1 MVDIKSSLPYTVIN
15 KFQYKGGFF
24 MSVKETVLKVLEEN
38 KGLVVSGQRIATE
51 AGASR
56 AAVWKAISRL
66 REEGHIIE
74 ASTNKGYTLS
84 SKSDLLSSDGIH
96 AYCKDLPKENI
107 FCYKT
112 IDSTNTK
119 AKQIATQGGTKLAL
133 VVSEEQTNGRGRMR
147 RNFFSPVS
155 SGIYMSLLIKPT
167 FDISKSILVTTATSV
182 AVCRG
187 ISSVLGIDCK
197 IKWVNDI
204 FFDGRKIGGILT
216 EGITD
221 FETGHVEY
229 IVIGIGINYSTPA
242 QEFPDEI
249 KEIAGSLL
257 NRNPQND
264 GESIPLASRSRNE
277 LIGTIITELLVLLSY
292 INESNFLEEYRS
304 RSLILGQQVIFSR
317 HFAGNIISET
327 GKAVDIDQEG
337 GLIVLL
343 QDGTTRVINSG
354 EVSIRKTDS
363 NYR

>member
-1 MVDIKSSLPYTVIN
+1 
-15 KFQYKGGFF
+15 

-38 KGLVVSGQRIATE
+38 KGLVVSGQRIAEE

-56 AAVWKAISRL
+56 SAVWKSISQL
-66 REEGHIIE
+66 RDEGHIIE

-96 AYCKDLPKENI
+96 GFCHSLPKENI
-107 FCYKT
+107 FCFKS

-119 AKQIATQGGTKLAL
+119 AKQIATQGGATLAL
-133 VVSEEQTNGRGRMR
+133 IVSEEQTNGRGRMR
-147 RNFFSPVS
+147 RNFFSPAS
-155 SGIYMSLLIKPT
+155 SGIYMSLLIKPS
-167 FDISKSILVTTATSV
+167 FDISKSILVTTAASV

-187 ISSVLGIDCK
+187 IASVLGLECK

-204 FFDGRKIGGILT
+204 FFQGRKVGGILT

-229 IVIGIGINYSTPA
+229 IVIGIGINYSSPL

-257 NRNPQND
+257 NSTPPKE
-264 GESIPLASRSRNE
+264 GESFSMVSKSRNE
-277 LIGTIITELLVLLSY
+277 LIGTIVTELITLLDSLT
-292 INESNFLEEYRS
+292 ESDFLTEYRS
-304 RSLILGQQVIFSR
+304 RSLILGQQVIFSQQSD
-317 HFAGNIISET
+317 GKMVSEF
-327 GKAVDIDQEG
+327 GKAIDIDQDG

-343 QDGTTRVINSG
+343 EDGTTRVINSG
-354 EVSIRKTDS
+354 EVSIRRTD
-363 NYR
+363 NIYQ